1 MTTTIIEDL
10 EHLCAEERVGEGRT
24 HGHGVGRHG
33 DNCADQTVDDHQ
45 LTVDPRSII
54 VSAARCPL
62 RSPRDRPEKPDV
74 RPHGDPRCGWG
85 GYR

>member
-33 DNCADQTVDDHQ
+33 DKCADQTVDDHQ

-54 VSAARCPL
+54 VLRGPL
-62 RSPRDRPEKPDV
+62 PTEKST
-74 RPHGDPRCGWG
+74 
-85 GYR
+85 